1 MKKIFTLFAVVMMA
15 ATGAMAQTWY
25 VGGGVNLALTGSKS
39 ETYRGAD
46 FRFGITPTAGY
57 EFNEKWAIEF
67 GGNLG
72 TNVYGGTNYWDGQPM
87 PGLSGKS
94 SVVNGGVFAYGR
106 YTAWS
111 NGLLFLDLKFG
122 DEYLGGKNINR
133 DYLVFMPQLRVRV
146 HDHVDLGLTCGRAA
160 LGLEFAENETTFVY
174 DINLN
179 VGLNCVYRF

>member
-1 MKKIFTLFAVVMMA
+1 MTLFAVVMMA

-25 VGGGVNLALTGSKS
+25 VGGGVNLGLHGNKS
-39 ETYRGAD
+39 EYQRGAD
-46 FRFGITPTAGY
+46 FFFGVIPTAGY
-57 EFNEKWAIEF
+57 EFNNKWAIEF
-67 GGNLG
+67 GGNIG
-72 TNVYGGTNYWDGQPM
+72 CNVSGGTAYLDGTPM
-87 PGLSGKS
+87 YQSKNSL
-94 SVVNGGVFAYGR
+94 VNGGVFAYGR

-122 DEYLGGKNINR
+122 DEYLGAKNINR

-160 LGLEFAENETTFVY
+160 LGLEFAQNETSFVY